1 MVSKENNK
9 KGIDL
14 LLKTTFTLFQRHRN
28 FRSNQIYPK
37 SNWLSNTKIN
47 TFNERM
53 TISSLMF
60 SYFDSE
66 NLVRSLSYLLGQHRS
81 HDVSKLDRDT
91 S

>member
-9 KGIDL
+9 KGIAL
-14 LLKTTFTLFQRHRN
+14 LLKMTFTLVQRHRN
-28 FRSNQIYPK
+28 FRSNQVYPK
-37 SNWLSNTKIN
+37 SNWLSNTKI
-47 TFNERM
+47 TILYGRM